1 VACDVLDANRGDCRR
16 GPDDCGGC
24 CLPSSLLSSSSVFA
38 VFVGVQEV
46 LLSDVDASLQR
57 LATAAAAAATAAA
70 AAAAPVITSLISST
84 FDLLDALKSLLFEI
98 FLLTCFFFFASSFF
112 FRASCFFLSRSCVHT
127 PLGPRKSGIPAPVD
141 MPAPVMMTT
150 FLASTRSFASFL
162 ILMLV
167 TR

>member
-1 VACDVLDANRGDCRR
+1 MACDVLDANRGDCRR

-70 AAAAPVITSLISST
+70 AAATTTTTTTTNVVA
-84 FDLLDALKSLLFEI
+84 LLPQEIQQQQQQLL
-98 FLLTCFFFFASSFF
+98 LLQ
-112 FRASCFFLSRSCVHT
+112 LLLL
-127 PLGPRKSGIPAPVD
+127 PPWP
-141 MPAPVMMTT
+141 
-150 FLASTRSFASFL
+150 
-162 ILMLV
+162 
-167 TR
+167 